1 MKKIPV
7 GIENFKEIIDD
18 QYYYIDKTELI
29 NDVMNEKLVFYTR
42 PRRFGK
48 TLNMSMLYY
57 FFSHK
62 EKDNAYLFDGLNVS
76 KDKETMLHQ
85 NQYPVIFM
93 TLKDMKNRNAE
104 LQKQQFLSLIQTVLE
119 KNIELLHSEKVN
131 FITKKRLESL
141 VNNQVTDID
150 LQNALYYICVALKQ
164 HYQKNVILLIDE
176 YDVPLQSAYTNGYY
190 DEMVDFLR
198 NVFSSALKTNDAL
211 EKGVLTGC
219 LRISK
224 ESIFTGLNNFNVYS
238 IMDEQSSTRFGFTQ
252 QEVNELLNEYNFLE
266 QKDEVKE
273 WYDGY
278 RFGSTEIY
286 NPWSVLKYVLK
297 AIQSKPEPESF
308 WANTSSNEL
317 VVSYIENANYN
328 IYQEFL
334 ALMQGQSLIKRL
346 KLDLTYQEMDNQDNV
361 YSFLLLTGYLK
372 VIREIDMNTYELVIP
387 NKEVYEIYNN
397 LFMDYFK
404 TYTNERK
411 ASFVK
416 ALLEENEEAA
426 DSILSD
432 ILMKTISYYDNNEA
446 FYHGLLMGLLSDYI
460 VESNKEIGEG
470 RADIIIYPHT
480 FNGKVI
486 IIECKH
492 SSRIEEIVSDS
503 RKGAQQI
510 KDRKYLQGVLS
521 IGYKEA
527 IGYGIA
533 FHKKRC
539 KITMIK

>member
-29 NDVMNEKLVFYTR
+29 NNVMNEKLVFYTR

-93 TLKDMKNRNAE
+93 TLKDMKRTDYH
-104 LQKQQFLSLIQTVLE
+104 QQIDKFASLI
-119 KNIELLHSEKVN
+119 SD
-131 FITKKRLESL
+131 ITKKNPELYTSPYIDDDDKNILKMYKNRTCSM
-141 VNNQVTDID
+141 ND
-150 LQNALYYICVALKQ
+150 LQDALLKLSHCLYM
-164 HYQKNVILLIDE
+164 HYQQKVIILIDE

-372 VIREIDMNTYELVIP
+372 VINQIDMNTYELVIP

-397 LFMDYFK
+397 SFMDYFK

>member
-76 KDKETMLHQ
+76 KDNEVMLHQ

-278 RFGSTEIY
+278 WFGSTEIY

-317 VVSYIENANYN
+317 VVNYIKNADDVMYD
-328 IYQEFL
+328 EFEM
-334 ALMQGQSLIKRL
+334 LMQGQSLVKYL

-372 VIREIDMNTYELVIP
+372 VINQIDMNTYELIIP

-397 LFMDYFK
+397 SFMDYFK

>member
-1 MKKIPV
+1 
-7 GIENFKEIIDD
+7 
-18 QYYYIDKTELI
+18 
-29 NDVMNEKLVFYTR
+29 MN
-42 PRRFGK
+42 
-48 TLNMSMLYY
+48 
-57 FFSHK
+57 
-62 EKDNAYLFDGLNVS
+62 
-76 KDKETMLHQ
+76 
-85 NQYPVIFM
+85 
-93 TLKDMKNRNAE
+93 
-104 LQKQQFLSLIQTVLE
+104 
-119 KNIELLHSEKVN
+119 
-131 FITKKRLESL
+131 
-141 VNNQVTDID
+141 D
-150 LQNALYYICVALKQ
+150 LQDALLKLSHCLYM
-164 HYQKNVILLIDE
+164 HYQQKVIILIDE

>member
-278 RFGSTEIY
+278 WFGSTEIY

-334 ALMQGQSLIKRL
+334 ALMQGQSLVKYL

-372 VIREIDMNTYELVIP
+372 VINQIDMNTYELIIP

-397 LFMDYFK
+397 SFMDYFK